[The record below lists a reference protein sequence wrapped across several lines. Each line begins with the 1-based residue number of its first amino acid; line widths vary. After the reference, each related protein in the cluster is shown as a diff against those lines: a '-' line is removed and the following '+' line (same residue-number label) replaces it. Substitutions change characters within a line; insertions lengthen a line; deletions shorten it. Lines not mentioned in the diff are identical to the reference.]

1 MYFDKAFLTLSVLDF
16 IFKQSQAML
25 FTIFKKANTTRS
37 RNCKAQMSLQS
48 NYKKKTNFLF
58 ICQITFH
65 CWLLWLNCIRSGSEG
80 CLIKIYIFTE
90 KQENGT
96 TTILEHDL
104 NWSVFTF
111 LLCMHK
117 HQILKNIL
125 FHILLIE
132 YKRSLSTGTDLALG
146 AGV

>member
-1 MYFDKAFLTLSVLDF
+1 MYFDKAFELLLILILLWSKV
-16 IFKQSQAML
+16 KQSYLQFL
-25 FTIFKKANTTRS
+25 KKANTTRS

-104 NWSVFTF
+104 NWSIFTF

-125 FHILLIE
+125 FHI
-132 YKRSLSTGTDLALG
+132 
-146 AGV
+146 